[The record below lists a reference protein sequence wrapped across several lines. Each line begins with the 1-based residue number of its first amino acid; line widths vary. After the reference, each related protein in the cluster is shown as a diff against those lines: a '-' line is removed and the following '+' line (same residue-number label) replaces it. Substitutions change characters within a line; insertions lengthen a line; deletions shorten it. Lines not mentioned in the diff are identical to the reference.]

1 MIGLLELHGSMS
13 NLYACNCCPVQE
25 GFLKGIDSI
34 TRELVEDAT
43 LERLAD
49 AAEEAEEAEEE
60 LDVRSASCDVQRLGA
75 GNV

>member
-49 AAEEAEEAEEE
+49 AADAAEETEEE
-60 LDVRSASCDVQRLGA
+60 VIVCSVSRGVQRLGA